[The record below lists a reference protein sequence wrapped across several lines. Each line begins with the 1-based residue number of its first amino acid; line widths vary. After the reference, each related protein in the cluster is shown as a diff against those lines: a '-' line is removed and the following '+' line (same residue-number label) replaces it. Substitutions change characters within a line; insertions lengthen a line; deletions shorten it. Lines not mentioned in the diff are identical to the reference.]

1 MPRASPQEIYQPNR
15 TTKSLLQAEILHHHN
30 ATDSESREWRN
41 KIPARRAGRW
51 MAIDFIFPLTFGLFL
66 SALETTIVST
76 TLDTIAKHFDDE
88 REYSWIVTAYMVTF
102 NGFLLLHARLSDVF
116 GRFVVFFGC
125 LAIFALFS
133 GVCGAAQTM
142 TQLIVFR
149 ALQGIGASGLFSLTM
164 VIVPDITPDRW
175 LGLYSGVVSSVFAFS
190 SVLGPVLGGVL
201 AQHSTWRWV
210 FLLNLP
216 GAAVCAFLLV
226 PSIRWKSNS
235 KALRS
240 GWKEIDVPGAFLF
253 LAATILLI
261 YALQSASTV
270 GDGNGW
276 SSKTII
282 GCLVGSGVSL
292 VLFIG
297 YELVLPRFSSIAPF
311 FPLPLLL
318 QPDIALLMISAFFMG
333 SSFYSTIIQLPQRLQ
348 HVNDKSPTAAGVL
361 LLPVL
366 LPSAGFSALSGGLY
380 RKFPRATPL
389 LLFCGGVLQVIGVGL
404 LSTLPTGSSI
414 PKSQYGFEVLTGVGF
429 GLMLPSFM
437 ILARDWVSEEQY
449 ATAMG
454 LVNTFRTL
462 GGCVSIA
469 ICGAILNKELN
480 KISTSSKNTKTV
492 YGDVYNKQFF
502 VMAILSMPS
511 ALATGIILIR
521 QHLKQGVFKL
531 APVSSTVSS

>member
-1 MPRASPQEIYQPNR
+1 MAEEESSAQIRAASR
-15 TTKSLLQAEILHHHN
+15 TMEGYRLHL
-30 ATDSESREWRN
+30 SV
-41 KIPARRAGRW
+41 IG
-51 MAIDFIFPLTFGLFL
+51 LTFGLFL

-116 GRFVVFFGC
+116 GRFTVFYAC

-133 GVCGAAQTM
+133 GVCGAAQSM
-142 TQLIVFR
+142 TQLWKND
-149 ALQGIGASGLFSLTM
+149 SK
-164 VIVPDITPDRW
+164 
-175 LGLYSGVVSSVFAFS
+175 SVRN
-190 SVLGPVLGGVL
+190 G
-201 AQHSTWRWV
+201 WR
-210 FLLNLP
+210 
-216 GAAVCAFLLV
+216 
-226 PSIRWKSNS
+226 
-235 KALRS
+235 
-240 GWKEIDVPGAFLF
+240 EIDAPGAFLF
-253 LAATILLI
+253 LAATIFLI

-276 SSKTII
+276 SSPAII

-292 VLFIG
+292 IMFIG
-297 YELVLPRFSSIAPF
+297 YELVLPRYSSIAPF

-348 HVNDKSPTAAGVL
+348 HVNGKSPTTAGVL

-380 RKFPRATPL
+380 RKFPAATPL

-404 LSTLPTGSSI
+404 MSTLPTGSSVSN
-414 PKSQYGFEVLTGVGF
+414 SQYGFEVMTGIGF

-454 LVNTFRTL
+454 LVNMFRTL

-469 ICGAILNKELN
+469 VCGAILNKELDKASRIANN
-480 KISTSSKNTKTV
+480 KSA
-492 YGDVYNKQFF
+492 YGDIYNEQFF
-502 VMAILSMPS
+502 VMASLSIPS
-511 ALATGIILIR
+511 ALAAGIILMR
-521 QHLKQGVFKL
+521 QYTKKGVFRL
-531 APVSSTVSS
+531 APGSGTVSS

>member
-1 MPRASPQEIYQPNR
+1 MAEEESNAQIRAASR
-15 TTKSLLQAEILHHHN
+15 TMEGYRLHL
-30 ATDSESREWRN
+30 SV
-41 KIPARRAGRW
+41 IG
-51 MAIDFIFPLTFGLFL
+51 LTFGLFL

-76 TLDTIAKHFDDE
+76 TLDTIAKHFNDE

-116 GRFVVFFGC
+116 GRFTVFYAC

-133 GVCGAAQTM
+133 GVCGAAQSM

-149 ALQGIGASGLFSLTM
+149 AFQGLGASGLFSLTM

-216 GAAVCAFLLV
+216 GAAVCAFLLLL
-226 PSIRWKSNS
+226 SLRWKNNS
-235 KALRS
+235 KS
-240 GWKEIDVPGAFLF
+240 VMNGWREIDAPGAFLF
-253 LAATILLI
+253 LAATIFLI

-276 SSKTII
+276 SSPTII

-292 VLFIG
+292 IMFIG
-297 YELVLPRFSSIAPF
+297 
-311 FPLPLLL
+311 
-318 QPDIALLMISAFFMG
+318 SAFFMG

-348 HVNDKSPTAAGVL
+348 HVNDKSPTTAGVL

-380 RKFPRATPL
+380 RKFPAATPL

-404 LSTLPTGSSI
+404 LSTLPTGSSVSN
-414 PKSQYGFEVLTGVGF
+414 SQYGFEVMTGVGF

-469 ICGAILNKELN
+469 VCGAILNKELE
-480 KISTSSKNTKTV
+480 KTSRIPNIKSA
-492 YGDVYNKQFF
+492 YGDIYNEQFF
-502 VMAILSMPS
+502 VMASLSIPS
-511 ALATGIILIR
+511 ALAAGIILMR
-521 QHLKQGVFKL
+521 QYTKKGVFRL
-531 APVSSTVSS
+531 VPGSGTVSS

>member
-1 MPRASPQEIYQPNR
+1 MAEEESNAQIRAASR
-15 TTKSLLQAEILHHHN
+15 TMEGYRLHL
-30 ATDSESREWRN
+30 SV
-41 KIPARRAGRW
+41 IG
-51 MAIDFIFPLTFGLFL
+51 LTFGLFL

-76 TLDTIAKHFDDE
+76 TLDTIAKHFNDE

-116 GRFVVFFGC
+116 GRFTVFYAC

-133 GVCGAAQTM
+133 GVCGAAQSM

-149 ALQGIGASGLFSLTM
+149 AFQGLGASGLFSLTM

-190 SVLGPVLGGVL
+190 SVFGPGVGRRFGP
-201 AQHSTWRWV
+201 AFDVEMGV
-210 FLLNLP
+210 FTQVS
-216 GAAVCAFLLV
+216 VCAFLLLL
-226 PSIRWKSNS
+226 SLRWKNNS
-235 KALRS
+235 KS
-240 GWKEIDVPGAFLF
+240 VMNGWREIDAPGAFLF
-253 LAATILLI
+253 LAATIFLI

-276 SSKTII
+276 SSPTII

-292 VLFIG
+292 IMFIG
-297 YELVLPRFSSIAPF
+297 
-311 FPLPLLL
+311 
-318 QPDIALLMISAFFMG
+318 SAFFMG

-348 HVNDKSPTAAGVL
+348 HVNDKSPTTAGVL

-380 RKFPRATPL
+380 RKFPAATPL

-404 LSTLPTGSSI
+404 LSTLPTGSSVSN
-414 PKSQYGFEVLTGVGF
+414 SQYGFEVMTGVGF

-469 ICGAILNKELN
+469 VCGAILNKELE
-480 KISTSSKNTKTV
+480 KTSRIPNIKSA
-492 YGDVYNKQFF
+492 YGDIYNEQFF
-502 VMAILSMPS
+502 VMASLSIPS
-511 ALATGIILIR
+511 ALAAGIILMR
-521 QHLKQGVFKL
+521 QYTKKGVFRL
-531 APVSSTVSS
+531 VPGSGTVSS

>member
-1 MPRASPQEIYQPNR
+1 MAEEESSAQIRAASR
-15 TTKSLLQAEILHHHN
+15 TMEGYRLHLSVIGCGTRGN
-30 ATDSESREWRN
+30 NFRSDANCYR
-41 KIPARRAGRW
+41 
-51 MAIDFIFPLTFGLFL
+51 LTFGLFL

-102 NGFLLLHARLSDVF
+102 N
-116 GRFVVFFGC
+116 
-125 LAIFALFS
+125 
-133 GVCGAAQTM
+133 AQSM

-149 ALQGIGASGLFSLTM
+149 AFQGLGASGLFSLTM

-210 FLLNLP
+210 FLLKYVRIHGRDTFRTDYASAYPVQQN
-216 GAAVCAFLLV
+216 
-226 PSIRWKSNS
+226 
-235 KALRS
+235 
-240 GWKEIDVPGAFLF
+240 GWREIDAPGAFLF
-253 LAATILLI
+253 LAATIFLI

-276 SSKTII
+276 SSPAII

-292 VLFIG
+292 IMFIG
-297 YELVLPRFSSIAPF
+297 
-311 FPLPLLL
+311 
-318 QPDIALLMISAFFMG
+318 SAFFMG

-348 HVNDKSPTAAGVL
+348 HVNDKSPTTAGVL

-380 RKFPRATPL
+380 RKFPAATPL

-404 LSTLPTGSSI
+404 LSTLPTGSSVSN
-414 PKSQYGFEVLTGVGF
+414 SQYGFEVMTGIGF

-449 ATAMG
+449 
-454 LVNTFRTL
+454 V
-462 GGCVSIA
+462 
-469 ICGAILNKELN
+469 CGAILNKELD
-480 KISTSSKNTKTV
+480 KASRISNIKSA
-492 YGDVYNKQFF
+492 YGDIYNEQFF
-502 VMAILSMPS
+502 VMASLSIPS
-511 ALATGIILIR
+511 ALAAGIILMR
-521 QHLKQGVFKL
+521 QYTKKGVFRL
-531 APVSSTVSS
+531 APGSGTLSS

>member
-1 MPRASPQEIYQPNR
+1 MAEEESSAQIRAASRSMEGYRLHLSVIGCGNR
-15 TTKSLLQAEILHHHN
+15 GNNFRSDAN
-30 ATDSESREWRN
+30 CYR
-41 KIPARRAGRW
+41 
-51 MAIDFIFPLTFGLFL
+51 LTFGLFL

-116 GRFVVFFGC
+116 GRFTVFYAC

-133 GVCGAAQTM
+133 GVCGAAQSM

-149 ALQGIGASGLFSLTM
+149 AFQGLGASGLFSLTM

-216 GAAVCAFLLV
+216 GAAVCAFLLL
-226 PSIRWKSNS
+226 PSLRWKNNS
-235 KALRS
+235 KSVRN
-240 GWKEIDVPGAFLF
+240 GWREIDAPGAFLF
-253 LAATILLI
+253 LAATIFLI

-276 SSKTII
+276 SSPAII

-292 VLFIG
+292 IMFIG
-297 YELVLPRFSSIAPF
+297 YELVLPRYSSIAPF
-311 FPLPLLL
+311 FPLPLFL

-348 HVNDKSPTAAGVL
+348 HVNDKSPTTAGVL

-380 RKFPRATPL
+380 RKFPAATPL

-404 LSTLPTGSSI
+404 LSTLPTGSSVSN
-414 PKSQYGFEVLTGVGF
+414 SQYGFEVMTGIGF

-469 ICGAILNKELN
+469 VCGAILNKELD
-480 KISTSSKNTKTV
+480 KASRISNIKSA
-492 YGDVYNKQFF
+492 YGDIYNEQFF
-502 VMAILSMPS
+502 VMASLSIPS
-511 ALATGIILIR
+511 ALAAGIILMR
-521 QHLKQGVFKL
+521 QYTKKGVFRL
-531 APVSSTVSS
+531 APGSGTLSS

>member
-1 MPRASPQEIYQPNR
+1 MAEEESSAQNRAASR
-15 TTKSLLQAEILHHHN
+15 TMEGYRLHLSVIGD
-30 ATDSESREWRN
+30 ADWYS
-41 KIPARRAGRW
+41 
-51 MAIDFIFPLTFGLFL
+51 LTFGLFL

-116 GRFVVFFGC
+116 GRFIVFYAC

-133 GVCGAAQTM
+133 GICGAAQ
-142 TQLIVFR
+142 IVFR

-216 GAAVCAFLLV
+216 GAAVCAFLLL
-226 PSIRWKSNS
+226 PSLKWKNNS
-235 KALRS
+235 KSVRS
-240 GWKEIDVPGAFLF
+240 GWREIDVPGAFLF

-261 YALQSASTV
+261 YALQSASSI
-270 GDGNGW
+270 GDGHGW
-276 SSKTII
+276 SSPTII
-282 GCLVGSGVSL
+282 GCLAGSGVSL
-292 VLFIG
+292 IMFIG
-297 YELVLPRFSSIAPF
+297 YELVLPRYSSMAPF

-318 QPDIALLMISAFFMG
+318 QPDNALLMISAFFMG

-348 HVNDKSPTAAGVL
+348 HVNDKSPTTAGVL

-380 RKFPRATPL
+380 RKFPEATPL

-404 LSTLPTGSSI
+404 LSSLPTGPSVSN
-414 PKSQYGFEVLTGVGF
+414 SQYGFEVMTGIGF

-469 ICGAILNKELN
+469 VCGAILNKELDKTSN
-480 KISTSSKNTKTV
+480 VSNLQST
-492 YGDVYNKQFF
+492 YGDIYNKQFF
-502 VMAILSMPS
+502 VMAILSIPS
-511 ALATGIILIR
+511 ALAAGIILIR
-521 QHLKQGVFKL
+521 QYTKTGVFSL
-531 APVSSTVSS
+531 APGTSTVSS